1 MAGRPTTYTDEV
13 LEKALEYATTHQQNL
28 PEGELIHTAVGLCR
42 YISRSHSTVYSWKG
56 DDDKKQFL
64 DILSI
69 IEESQHIEL
78 VNGGLGGSLNSTIT
92 KMMLTKHGYSDK
104 QEIDHT
110 SAGEQ
115 VTGLNVTFVKPKD
128 EV

>member
-1 MAGRPTTYTDEV
+1 MPAGRPSKYSGEM
-13 LEKALEYATTHQQNL
+13 LEKAVFYVDNYQSLGDRV
-28 PEGELIHTAVGLCR
+28 PSIVGLCL
-42 YISRSHSTVYSWKG
+42 H
-56 DDDKKQFL
+56 L
-64 DILSI
+64 DIARPTAYDWAGDGNH
-69 IEESQHIEL
+69 EEFSYILGKCQDVQHNKL
-78 VNGGLGGSLNSTIT
+78 LNGGLGGEFNANIT